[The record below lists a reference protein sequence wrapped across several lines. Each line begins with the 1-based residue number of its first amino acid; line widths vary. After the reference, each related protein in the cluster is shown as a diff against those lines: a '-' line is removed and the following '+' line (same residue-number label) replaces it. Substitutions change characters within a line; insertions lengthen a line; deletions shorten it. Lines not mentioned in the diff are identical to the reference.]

1 MLSDMSR
8 INFRIGTFQSFSVTQ
23 IMPKII
29 AIRYDGNMTSVK
41 ENKMKGW
48 LIAYD
53 ITSEAHSESSKYLR
67 WSLLRK
73 QLTALLTSFAKSSIL
88 DV

>member
-53 ITSEAHSESSKYLR
+53 ITSEAHSESSQISKMELIT
-67 WSLLRK
+67 K
-73 QLTALLTSFAKSSIL
+73 TVNGF
-88 DV
+88 VN

>member
-53 ITSEAHSESSKYLR
+53 ITSEAQSESSQISKMELIT
-67 WSLLRK
+67 K
-73 QLTALLTSFAKSSIL
+73 TVNGF
-88 DV
+88 VN